1 MKLRLS
7 LAKVC
12 FYLSVIFIFNTSHA
26 QDKSSKIDQYIQ
38 QYVDNELFNG
48 SVLVVQRDKTVFQK
62 SYGFANKE
70 WNIANTTDT
79 KFRIGSITKQF
90 TAMLIMQLKQ
100 EGKLNLQEKII
111 TYLPWYP
118 KENGDKITIH
128 HLLNHGSGLPNYT
141 ESADAIND
149 INTHDYSPEEIA
161 KKYCIGQLRF
171 EPGTK
176 FEYCNTGYFLLGVI
190 IEALTTK
197 PYAEVLQE
205 KILNPAEMKNT
216 GLDNPKQLVLNR
228 AAGYTFGF
236 DGYTNAEYI
245 NPAKAT
251 YAAGALYATPQ
262 DLYLWQKALY
272 GDNLLS
278 KQNRELMFTPNLGN
292 YGYGLYIVK
301 TSADTIIGHNG
312 GLQGFSSSMLH
323 FSKDRITVII
333 FDNTRVDKRGNLEN
347 ISAGIVSILQ
357 NKQPVPFMK
366 SMQVAMIKQIEK
378 SNGEEL
384 IAFYKKLKDEKAA
397 YEFSRPES
405 FLNNLGYHLLQHNRV
420 KDAVT
425 FLKFTTE
432 EYPESANAFDSYAE
446 ALIKYG
452 QKETAIQ
459 MYRHSLELN
468 PKNSNAE
475 AQLKV
480 LEQLSK

>member
-7 LAKVC
+7 FAMVC
-12 FYLSVIFIFNTSHA
+12 FYLATLFILNTSQA
-26 QDKSSKIDQYIQ
+26 QDKSRAIDQYIQ

-48 SVLVVQRDKTVFQK
+48 SALVVQHDKTVFQK

-70 WNIANTTDT
+70 WSIVNNADT

-90 TAMLIMQLKQ
+90 TALLIMQLKQ
-100 EGKLNLQEKII
+100 EGKLNLQDKIT

-128 HLLNHGSGLPNYT
+128 HLLTHESGLPNYT

-149 INTHDYSPEEIA
+149 INTNDYSPEEIA
-161 KKYCIGQLRF
+161 KKYCQGQLRF
-171 EPGTK
+171 EPGSK
-176 FEYCNTGYFLLGVI
+176 FEYCNTGYFLLGLI
-190 IEALTTK
+190 IETLTKK

-205 KILNPAEMKNT
+205 RILNTAGMKNT
-216 GLDNPKQLVLNR
+216 GMDNPKQLVLNR
-228 AAGYTFGF
+228 ASGYAYGF
-236 DGYTNAEYI
+236 DGYSNADYI
-245 NPAKAT
+245 NPATAT
-251 YAAGALYATPQ
+251 YSAGGLYATPN

-272 GDNLLS
+272 GDKLLS
-278 KQNRELMFTPNLGN
+278 KENRELMFTPNLGN

-301 TSADTIIGHNG
+301 TKVDTIIGHNG

-323 FSKDRITVII
+323 FSKDKITVII

-347 ISAGIVSILQ
+347 ITAGLVNILQ
-357 NKQPVPFMK
+357 NKQPAPFIK
-366 SMQVAMIKQIEK
+366 SMQVTMIKQIEN
-378 SNGEEL
+378 SSGEEL
-384 IAFYKKLKDEKAA
+384 ITFYKKLKTEKNA
-397 YEFSRPES
+397 YDFSRAES

-420 KDAVT
+420 KDAVV

-446 ALIKYG
+446 ALMKYG

-459 MYRHSLELN
+459 MYRRSLELN
-468 PKNSNAE
+468 PKNSNAD
-475 AQLKV
+475 AQLKL
-480 LEQLSK
+480 LEQQSK